1 MIPHMIT
8 PSHLESAPVKKI
20 VAVWLLTLVA
30 CGKRGD
36 PRPPVPVIPQATSDL
51 VVTQRGTRVLLAWS
65 FPALTTAGQ
74 SLSIPKRVV
83 VYRYAEELPVAPGG
97 RDPNAMLPGDID
109 PTQPEPVARFAKVP
123 LVTPAQFNKLRE
135 RIDSIES
142 ANLPEA
148 TAGAKLTYED
158 TPPVRGKEGRPLRLT
173 YAVVTEGQTA
183 RSDLS
188 NLAVIVPLDV
198 PAAPGDLT
206 ATAEAKGI
214 VLSWTKPSSA
224 AAGDAAPFLAG
235 YNIYCAA
242 ASETTDDLGSPINAA
257 PVTGTTYTDTPPYG
271 SYSYRVTAV
280 ASPGPPRVESDP
292 SPRVIA
298 TFKDLVPPPP
308 PTNLTALVETKAVRL
323 VWDKPDAPDLRGY
336 LVYRTEGNVRLKL
349 SPGPVTAPFFLDI
362 SAQPGATYVYS
373 VSSVDTNLN
382 ESAPVSGEPVLI
394 PRTP

>member
-1 MIPHMIT
+1 M
-8 PSHLESAPVKKI
+8 KKI
-20 VAVWLLTLVA
+20 VAVGLLTLLA

-36 PRPPVPVIPQATSDL
+36 PRPPVPIIPQATSDL
-51 VVTQRGTRVLLAWS
+51 VVTQRGTRVLLTWS

-74 SLSIPKRVV
+74 SLSTVRRVV
-83 VYRYAEELPVAPGG
+83 VYRYAEELPVVPGG
-97 RDPNAMLPGDID
+97 RDPNAILPGDID

-123 LVTPAQFNKLRE
+123 LVTPAQFNKLKE

-142 ANLPEA
+142 ANLPSA

-158 TPPVRGKEGRPLRLT
+158 TPPFRAKDGRPLRLT
-173 YAVVTEGQTA
+173 YAVVTEGQAA

-188 NLAVIVPLDV
+188 NLSVIVPVDV

-206 ATAEAKGI
+206 ASAEAKGI
-214 VLSWTKPSSA
+214 VLTWTKPAVA
-224 AAGDAAPFLAG
+224 ATANATPFLAG
-235 YNIYCAA
+235 YNIYRAA
-242 ASETTDDLGSPINAA
+242 ASETSDDLGAPINAT
-257 PVTGTTYTDTPPYG
+257 PVTQTTFTDTPPYG
-271 SYSYRVTAV
+271 AYSYRVTAV

-292 SPRVIA
+292 SPRVTA

-308 PTNLTALVETKAVRL
+308 PSNLTALVETKAVRL
-323 VWDKPDAPDLRGY
+323 VWEKPDSPDLRGY

-373 VSSVDTNLN
+373 VSSVDTSGN
-382 ESAPVSGEPVLI
+382 ESATISGEPVLI